1 VSQPLAVRRPG
12 PRPLVLLWV
21 LLGSFPVLSGLGYG
35 GGAML
40 AVAANNR
47 DAATVRAAQ
56 SPAYTQ
62 VSPTPSRSVQP
73 SPSPSNRVIPAPT
86 WITSRSVPKL
96 RTTTAKPV
104 LGPAFE
110 NSDPTYTVAF
120 PGWPFA
126 FRVPPT
132 WGCTNGQT
140 LENARDA
147 YRKVCIDEGDPAN
160 KQAVVVALQRCVTAC
175 TTTRLQDMALAWLGS
190 GWPVLADSR
199 TWYVETPKNEDGYY
213 VLDLARVFDRNGRH
227 YVVAV
232 YARAF
237 PDDRDT
243 VLKVV
248 NDITA
253 QTAP

>member
-1 VSQPLAVRRPG
+1 MSQPLAPARPG

-21 LLGSFPVLSGLGYG
+21 LLGSFPILSGLGYG

-47 DAATVRAAQ
+47 DAAAVHAAQ
-56 SPAYTQ
+56 SPAHTDL
-62 VSPTPSRSVQP
+62 SPSRSPSV
-73 SPSPSNRVIPAPT
+73 SPSPSGSPLPAPT
-86 WITSRSVPKL
+86 WLTSRAEPKL
-96 RTTTAKPV
+96 RTTSAKPV

-110 NSDPTYTVAF
+110 ARDPTYTVAF

-132 WGCTNGQT
+132 WGCTVGRT
-140 LENARDA
+140 LPGAPDA
-147 YRKVCIDEGDPAN
+147 YRKVCIDEGDPTN
-160 KQAVVVALQRCVTAC
+160 KQAVVVSLQRCVTGC
-175 TTTRLQDMALAWLGS
+175 TNAHMRDMALVWLGD
-190 GWPVLADSR
+190 GWPVLADAK
-199 TWYVETPKNEDGYY
+199 TWYVETPKNEEGYY

-227 YVVAV
+227 YVVAI

-237 PDDRDT
+237 PDDRDI

-253 QTAP
+253 QTAAP